1 VFTVIKTFS
10 CTLAAIA
17 LVLSACGLFDQP
29 DQKVVISVG
38 PRKITVKE
46 LKTDLRRAA
55 FEAGVTVEGQEQLFE
70 ALVQQVLDH
79 YLILEYGREQGIK
92 VTDEE
97 LETALR
103 EIRRDY
109 SDQEFRETLHQGDI
123 DFNQW
128 KISLREQLLIR
139 KIAVKVSDK
148 VEPVSFQ
155 EVSKYYESNREE
167 FRHPAMV
174 RFRQIVM
181 NTKEEA
187 EEMLR
192 QVSRGEGMEKLA
204 EKQSTLGVEGR
215 EGVWIARGD
224 LDESMEKALFS
235 LPVGK
240 ISAVVETPYGFHIL
254 QVLERRTEGIRS
266 LAEAMKEIEAKLF
279 YEKESLFHA
288 RWLKDLRES
297 TPFTINHDILK
308 SMELGK

>member
-1 VFTVIKTFS
+1 VFTFCKTFS

-17 LVLSACGLFDQP
+17 LVLSACGLFEHP

-79 YLILEYGREQGIK
+79 YLILEYGRQQGIK
-92 VTDEE
+92 ITDDE
-97 LETALR
+97 LETAFR
-103 EIRRDY
+103 EIKRDY
-109 SDQEFRETLHQGDI
+109 SDQEFHETLLQGDI
-123 DFNQW
+123 DISQW
-128 KISLREQLLIR
+128 KIALREQLLIR
-139 KIAVKVSDK
+139 KIAVKVSEK

-155 EVSKYYESNREE
+155 EISKYYESHKEE

-174 RFRQIVM
+174 RFRQIVT
-181 NTKEEA
+181 NTKAEA
-187 EEMLR
+187 EDMLKG
-192 QVSRGEGMEKLA
+192 VSKGEQMEHLA
-204 EKQSTLGVEGR
+204 EKQAPPGVAGR
-215 EGVWIARGD
+215 EGVWIAKGD

-266 LAEAMKEIEAKLF
+266 LPDAMKEIEAKLF

-288 RWLKDLRES
+288 QWLKDLRES
-297 TPFTINHDILK
+297 TPFTINHEILK

>member
-29 DQKVVISVG
+29 DQKIVMSVG

-55 FEAGVTVEGQEQLFE
+55 FEAGVTVEGQEQLLE

-79 YLILEYGREQGIK
+79 YLILEYGRQQGIK

-97 LETALR
+97 LEAALK

-109 SDQEFRETLHQGDI
+109 TDQEFQETLRQGDI

-128 KISLREQLLIR
+128 KIALREQLLIR
-139 KIAVKVSDK
+139 KIAAKVSDK
-148 VEPVSFQ
+148 IEPASFQ
-155 EVSKYYESNREE
+155 EVSKYYESHKEE

-174 RFRQIVM
+174 RFRQIVT
-181 NTKEEA
+181 NTRAEA

-192 QVSRGEGMEKLA
+192 EISKGQAMEKLA
-204 EKQSTLGVEGR
+204 ERQAPLGVEGR

-224 LDESMEKALFS
+224 LDESLEKALFS

-254 QVLERRTEGIRS
+254 QVLERKTEGIRN
-266 LAEAMKEIEAKLF
+266 LPEAMKEIEAKLF
-279 YEKESLFHA
+279 YEKESVFHA

-308 SMELGK
+308 TMELGK